1 MPGSGMKTTRRR
13 LTAGGLLALGAPVLA
28 RGTALAADLSVR
40 EAPSLGA
47 LVASGRLPAVDRRL
61 PDRPFVEVPYE
72 TVGRYGGTLR
82 TAILGAGDQY
92 NLTRTIANETL
103 IRWTPDWSKLV
114 PSIAE
119 DVQASADGRDFTF
132 RLRRGMRWSDGEP
145 FDADDIMFWYEDVFL
160 RPELTPAKNPI
171 FVAAGEAV
179 KVEKIDDIT
188 VRFRFASPYGQF
200 LQQMAFGNGQIPVIY
215 PKHYLKQFHVKYNPA
230 GLDRLIAQ
238 DAKAKDWA
246 TLFNSKVSLPYLP
259 AYWQNL
265 DLPTLG
271 GWVLKSPYG
280 GPDRVVAE
288 RNPYYWKVDT
298 AGNQLPYIDRITY
311 DRIDDVQLMVLK
323 ATNGDYDYMYRHVV
337 TPTYQSVLDEGRK
350 KGGYRFFELRESI
363 SNDAVLML
371 NLNVSDPIKRAV
383 FQNKDFRVALS
394 TAIDRQEIID
404 LVLVGRADPVQVSMA
419 PDNPLYSERLA
430 RQYTRYDPAAARR
443 MLDGIGLDKL
453 DAQGFRM
460 GPDGRRFSIIFM
472 VADVFGNGYPDIME
486 QVQRYAKDVGLDI
499 QLRVTDRARLTTM
512 LNANEQ
518 EAYIWNATGSLSDV
532 YTDVRAYMPFQKADL
547 FFAMR
552 WAEWYADPR
561 QGEEP
566 PAAVKAQMKVY
577 DQVKAAIDEGERTR
591 AMATFLEMSAEIF
604 YTIGI
609 YRPKPKVGIAS
620 LRLRNVRDPMY
631 LGGAF
636 WHPAPNLAQFYF
648 TS

>member
-1 MPGSGMKTTRRR
+1 MSGQKVSPTRRQMI
-13 LTAGGLLALGAPVLA
+13 TGGVMLASPILG
-28 RGTALAADLSVR
+28 RGVALAADTAFKESPMLSALASQGKLPGVQQR
-40 EAPSLGA
+40 LPEHPYVEAPHES
-47 LVASGRLPAVDRRL
+47 
-61 PDRPFVEVPYE
+61 
-72 TVGRYGGTLR
+72 VGRYGGTLR

-103 IRWTPDWSKLV
+103 IRWTPDWTKLV

-119 DVQASADGRDFTF
+119 DIHASADGREFTF
-132 RLRRGMRWSDGEP
+132 KLRRGMRWSDGEP
-145 FDADDIMFWYEDVFL
+145 FGADDVMFWYEDVFL
-160 RPELTPAKNPI
+160 RPELTPAKNPV
-171 FVAAGEAV
+171 FVVEGEPV
-179 KVEKIDDIT
+179 KVDKVDDLT

-200 LQQMAFGNGQIPVIY
+200 LQQMAFGAGQTPVIY
-215 PKHYLKQFHVKYNPA
+215 PKHYLKQFHVRYNAA
-230 GLDRLIAQ
+230 GLDALISQ
-238 DAKAKDWA
+238 DAKARDWA
-246 TLFNSKVSLPYLP
+246 TLFNSKVSLPFLP

-280 GPDRVVAE
+280 GPDRVTAE

-337 TPTYQSVLDEGRK
+337 TPTYQSVLDEGRA
-350 KGGYRFFELRESI
+350 KGGYHFFELRESI

-371 NLNVSDPIKRAV
+371 NLNVTDPVKRAV

-394 TAIDRQEIID
+394 MAIDRQEIID
-404 LVLVGRADPVQVSMA
+404 LVLVGRGDPVQVSMA
-419 PDNPLYSERLA
+419 SDNPLYNERLA
-430 RQYTRYDPAAARR
+430 KQYTQFDPAGARLL
-443 MLDGIGLDKL
+443 LDRIGLDKK

-460 GPDGRRFSIIFM
+460 GPDGKRFTIVFM

-552 WAEWYADPR
+552 WAEWYADPK

-566 PAAVKAQMKVY
+566 PAPVKAQMKLY
-577 DQVKAAIDEGERTR
+577 DQVKAATDEAERTR
-591 AMATFLEMSAEIF
+591 AMAAVLEMSADIF

-620 LRLRNVRDPMY
+620 NRLRNVPDPMY

-648 TS
+648 SA